1 MKNVLKEAKNST
13 MVAMIGGVIVGAGSW
28 GSCQFQV
35 AEPVE
40 EAETVEV
47 EKEEESDAPE
57 AKGGEEATPTPE
69 ALE

>member
-13 MVAMIGGVIVGAGSW
+13 KVAMIGGVIVVAGSC

-35 AEPVE
+35 AEPLE
-40 EAETVEV
+40 AAETVEV

>member
-13 MVAMIGGVIVGAGSW
+13 KVAMIGGVIVVAGSW

-47 EKEEESDAPE
+47 EKEEESEAPE
-57 AKGGEEATPTPE
+57 AKGGEEATPTQD

>member
-13 MVAMIGGVIVGAGSW
+13 KVAMIGGVIVVAGSW

-35 AEPVE
+35 AEPVAE
-40 EAETVEV
+40 VETVEV

-69 ALE
+69 ASE